1 MNKAPAFLALG
12 LVAVLLISVGAI
24 VVQEEY
30 SGEELKG
37 KYPYSTFQKT
47 QVCRN
52 CHVEIY
58 EQWSQSLM
66 SQAYTHHWDEI
77 EYFELAVP
85 HGEKD
90 PKFKPVSDGCN
101 GCHTPLAYMAGDV
114 TPPRPEENSRANESV
129 SCVVC
134 HVIKGWK
141 SDNKYPY
148 NFSYIVDPRKIYRG
162 NRQGV
167 VSPEHTTE
175 LSELFSTAQLCGN
188 CHNEQSPWGVWVKG
202 TQKEWAEGPYAAQGV
217 HCQECH
223 MPVGHTRN
231 AKMGTVYEDTRQHLF
246 HGAHDEGKVRG
257 AVEMRITPDAREV
270 EMGEPVKFT
279 LVLHNAKVGHM
290 IPSGSAEERQLWV
303 RVEAIDSK
311 GKIFH
316 LPVDKKGFDG
326 EEHTITSNEPAY
338 FDMGEMRSIPDFKG
352 VPRDALPEGDRIFT
366 LPYFNEKGERTIAQW
381 NTASQGVDYR
391 IPPRGSKVETYTWE
405 LPFEM
410 ADGEVTIRAT
420 LNYRRLVKSVADFL
434 KVPADETEIIQVNT
448 AETKIKVFD

>member
-1 MNKAPAFLALG
+1 MKLAPKYLFIGVLSI
-12 LVAVLLISVGAI
+12 VLLSLGAVFI
-24 VVQEEY
+24 QDQFA
-30 SGEELKG
+30 GEEMRG
-37 KYPYSTFQKT
+37 KYSYDNFKKPT
-47 QVCRN
+47 VCRN

-58 EQWSQSLM
+58 EQWSQSMM

-77 EYFELAVP
+77 EYFQLAIP
-85 HGEKD
+85 HAEKD
-90 PKFKPVSDGCN
+90 PKFKAVADGCN
-101 GCHTPLAYMAGDV
+101 GCHTPLAFMAGDL
-114 TPPRPEENSRANESV
+114 TPPHPSENSRANESV

-134 HVIKGWK
+134 HIIKGWK
-141 SDNKYPY
+141 AEGEYPY
-148 NFSYIVDPRKIYRG
+148 NFSFIPQPGNLYRA

-175 LSELFSTAQLCGN
+175 FSELFSTAQLCGN
-188 CHNEQSPWGVWVKG
+188 CHNEKSPWGVWVKG

-223 MPVGHTRN
+223 MPVGQTRN

-257 AVEMRITPDAREV
+257 SVEMRITPDSREV
-270 EMGEPVKFT
+270 IMGDPVKFT

-303 RVEAIDSK
+303 HVEAIDSK
-311 GKIFH
+311 GKIIH
-316 LPVDKKGFDG
+316 LKVDKKGFEG
-326 EEHTITSNEPAY
+326 EEDSITSNEMAY
-338 FDMGEMRSIPDFKG
+338 FDMGEMRGIDGFKG
-352 VPRDALPEGDRIFT
+352 VERDALPEGDRIFS

-405 LPFEM
+405 VPFDL
-410 ADGEVTIRAT
+410 AAGKVTVRAT

-434 KVPADETEIIQVNT
+434 KVPADETEIIVVNT
-448 AETKIKVFD
+448 TETSLSVID